1 MIKRFRENVKGYGK
15 IIPKSINID
24 GQNQP
29 IKTYEQISI
38 DNNGISFNKG
48 YDINFDIFREV
59 DDIPKPN
66 WTSTARFNFALAGAE
81 GGNGGAATNNSAV
94 SRIAVMDPH
103 LLVMMRDVMD
113 SAETAGRLHPQGQ
126 ATGGGG
132 GGGGS
137 ATQNNAADGGNGGN
151 GVTVNRCVVGTTQS
165 EGGRGGQGETTGG
178 GPGSDDTQY
187 PGGGGGGGAGGGG
200 GVIVIC
206 TTTASGSFL
215 SSNVDVSGGGA
226 GTGGGAS
233 FEGGTAGED
242 GDSGKSGSK
251 LWIQV

>member
-1 MIKRFRENVKGYGK
+1 MIKRFRENVRGYGK

-66 WTSTARFNFALAGAE
+66 WTSTGRFNFALAGAA

-94 SRIAVMDPH
+94 SRIEVMDPH

-137 ATQNNAADGGNGGN
+137 ASQNNAADGGNGAP

-165 EGGRGGQGETTGG
+165 EGGSGGQGDTTGG
-178 GPGSDDTQY
+178 GIGSDNTQF

-200 GVIVIC
+200 GVVVIC

-215 SSNVDVSGGGA
+215 SSNVDVSGGAHGD
-226 GTGGGAS
+226 
-233 FEGGTAGED
+233 GGTPSFSGGSGGSD
-242 GDSGKSGSK
+242 GDDGKDGTK

>member
-66 WTSTARFNFALAGAE
+66 WTSTARFNFALAGAA

-132 GGGGS
+132 GGG
-137 ATQNNAADGGNGGN
+137 
-151 GVTVNRCVVGTTQS
+151 
-165 EGGRGGQGETTGG
+165 
-178 GPGSDDTQY
+178 
-187 PGGGGGGGAGGGG
+187 AGGGG
-200 GVIVIC
+200 GVVVIC

>member
-66 WTSTARFNFALAGAE
+66 WTSTARFNFALAGAA

-132 GGGGS
+132 GGG
-137 ATQNNAADGGNGGN
+137 
-151 GVTVNRCVVGTTQS
+151 
-165 EGGRGGQGETTGG
+165 
-178 GPGSDDTQY
+178 
-187 PGGGGGGGAGGGG
+187 AGGGG

-233 FEGGTAGED
+233 FEGGTAGEN
-242 GDSGKSGSK
+242 GGAGKTGSK